1 MKVVIL
7 QSNYIPWKGYFDLIH
22 DADVFVF
29 YDEVQYT
36 KNDWR
41 NRNKIYT
48 KNGLQWLTI
57 PISAEATKQKISEV
71 KLNSNWQKLH
81 FKTLQNGYQSAPF
94 YFQLEELMEDYLVK
108 NNWQTLSELN
118 QYLITRISSK
128 IGIHTQFKNSVD
140 FNLEG
145 NRVERLLSLLQRLGA
160 NEYITGPGASIYLAD
175 YSTLFSSNNILLT
188 FKKYPDYKPY
198 KQFEQPFASPV
209 SILDL
214 IAHVSYDKI
223 NEHIW
228 ES

>member
-57 PISAEATKQKISEV
+57 PVSAEATKHKISEV
-71 KLNSNWQKLH
+71 RLNSSWQKLH
-81 FKTLQNGYQSAPF
+81 FKSLQNGYQSAPF
-94 YFQLEELMEDYLVK
+94 YFQLEELMEDYLLK
-108 NNWQTLSELN
+108 HTWQSLSEVN
-118 QYLITRISSK
+118 HYLITQISRK
-128 IGIHTQFKNSVD
+128 IGIHTQFKNSTD

-145 NRVERLLSLLQRLGA
+145 NRVEKLISILQQIGA
-160 NEYITGPGASIYLAD
+160 TEYITGPAASSYLEN
-175 YSTLFSSNNILLT
+175 YSSLFTANNILLT
-188 FKKYPDYKPY
+188 YKKYPNYKPY
-198 KQFEQPFASPV
+198 VQLAQPFESNV

-214 IAHVSYDKI
+214 IAHVSYDRI

-228 ES
+228 D